1 MGGLCLA
8 PAKGTFRPSRT
19 RKKMV
24 KSLNMKRIIRI
35 AGRGL
40 ARAVRGT
47 CVPAF
52 CCAGLAFAA
61 QGADVSFGGR
71 TVSYTGAETN
81 WVDGELVLVYTN
93 TQTAGTLTL
102 PAYTKARL
110 LVVAGGGAG
119 ASPAGASAAQGGAGG
134 GGAGGLIAADDVL
147 LASGDYALTVGTGG
161 VAGSDSVQSAGA
173 NGGDSVIQQDAADIY
188 TAIGGGGGG
197 IKSAGRDGGSGGG
210 GSKPGSGGSAIENV
224 NQGHDGGSGKKAR
237 AGAGGGGAGGNGA
250 DNTTVDVGGAGG
262 EGLEINITGA
272 DVYYAGGGGGGSR
285 TGGGGAGG
293 TGGGGAG
300 ASKGENG
307 QPGTDGLG
315 GGGGGGSQNKA
326 GGKGGD
332 GVIIVR
338 LQEVMPDKPVS
349 GLSLPYTGSPQT
361 ALPENPAYKREG
373 DYEATRIGSYTARAV
388 LNDGYCW
395 SDGTKDAVE
404 IAWSI
409 AQAKL
414 KIVSVSVEDWKL
426 GHPPKLPVIRTDPQV
441 AVESLSVSYQ
451 YRKGSSGTGAFSVK
465 KYATWA
471 DLAAKIEE
479 LGAGTYSIR
488 ATLNATADYE
498 VDDNEKKA
506 ESLPFEVWVAP
517 EKQGWELGYRL
528 PITGKGNVCL
538 EVRENEPKGFHY
550 EQVEAG
556 GADLRVIDETGKQIP
571 CKVTEW
577 DTAGTSRIMVEL
589 PSGET
594 TAYLCWGRLV
604 DAADKLLAVDAR
616 KETTKTSTRSP
627 TTGVLRVVDGARF
640 HNDWSFGPKWNDNAT
655 SPTDMAR
662 ALYGEVYYTVSG
674 NGVLLTNTAPEKAGV
689 YTVQFFVDAG
699 SDDLKSWMGL
709 KSAPIETQVEKSSPY
724 SDLKGTSDSATLAG
738 RVLLANDDTAA
749 PAVSGQAYSQTDD
762 TAPVYWEHADALA
775 LGVSFPLLNTPVSH
789 TFAARESQQ
798 ELCGAQTIWTLRNV
812 RIGNLYL
819 RTLSKR
825 QALNYLPVSETGGVT
840 EGDAAHLVL
849 RNIDGA
855 AIVSPCYSNGVGVV
869 YFDAVNGFT
878 QNAADG
884 YRLVVEK
891 LAGTNALAGVSE
903 EDSRV
908 WEPVPLLSLP
918 VVGGK
923 FLAERPAETNVAALT
938 VATGGSDR
946 NFYRICAQ
954 VNERGLVRFRIRR
967 TGVAPE
973 FPSEPKGADRGGFI
987 LVDNILV
994 SYPAMR
1000 ADIEPCGFFD
1010 ETLEGKSVVGQG
1022 GAWSV
1027 PFPSVFDTEVKARGR
1042 VVYTTNPGAPAD
1054 VLAFLSSVQ
1063 MQYRWRYLD
1072 QITNDWKDVYL
1083 DTETL
1088 VSRDGLDLRAPSG
1101 ERLPGDVEFRYI
1113 SRLNAPFY
1121 SYVDYSGLDIKLGE
1135 LFTEEIACVTNA
1147 LASPVRLA
1155 SRGTDWFVRLREG
1168 QSDYASVSV
1177 AYRVGS
1183 DTNEQFAS
1191 LYVTDSGFWRGY
1203 VPVSTNFAGK
1213 TLRYR
1218 FVLRD
1223 RQTPGAAW
1231 SANTNILYVASATAE
1246 FPVSGVLSEGD
1257 TNSWSSLTLDGATG
1271 GYMFQMDATSRAVTV
1286 ARADY
1291 QNFNGWTDAS
1301 GPYFKGTSETNDYKV
1316 GTSSR
1321 KRYYEENF
1329 TGWKPM
1335 SETYDSWRFADYFV
1349 TNEARVA
1356 EMIQIGEFDKA
1367 DGLDAWVSGPGMW
1380 VAKKYADPK
1389 SGVALQMQGSGKG
1402 SLTYEASA
1410 YAPRGLKKIS
1420 FNARLGQVVD
1430 PDYFAH
1436 VRDGSTLSNYTFF
1449 AAGVF
1454 DPKGIGNFR
1463 GNGSISAIAYYRQ
1476 YEGAYEARWEQ
1487 VEEKKQVLSLYRWN
1501 TDNVNGGLIST
1512 LLKAWTNNTSWTFS
1526 KTGDRQ
1532 PLFISARTDKDATWL
1547 HVAAR
1552 QTQMAD
1558 GVENAKFLVGD
1569 WTGFVY
1575 KDVSPER
1582 LRSGEYGVISANCE
1596 AEFRQ
1601 MALWREP
1608 TKMGGDSE
1616 TWASGAMAF
1625 PSPSPKLS
1633 NATPAKGDWALRPGS
1648 LVYTNGLVKASA
1660 APQKLSIYTRAPGS
1674 AAWPQT
1680 PLWTT
1685 NLASFGATRFE
1696 IPLYTTERC
1705 QVQFKVES
1713 RQRDPRVDIVLDTVE
1728 LTQWAGNSWTDK
1740 DGVDGHSVADIPN
1753 YTSGGDTNFV
1763 FTHAWIVSNKN
1774 EKTTGILLSAKRT
1787 APGGCGSIRTPWMD
1801 GRANRGLGLGM
1812 LSFGY
1817 RDAQA
1822 NANLRLE
1829 IATNGYNSTEL
1840 DGFSGWTT
1848 VTNFSFAGMSDL
1860 DRKGGRLSCYLGL
1873 HGIEGAMRLVVDTNT
1888 IARVAAETDPN
1899 LFGEVTVTEV
1909 SCYDEP
1915 ALDERS
1921 WWGWNLRM
1929 VCDGTNAVN
1938 DARYD
1943 NARIFLAD
1951 GVSGQS
1957 LALNNSV
1964 TNDTLSTDEAAY
1976 RQNRPFV
1983 QTPTFQTNYIGEIS
1997 FKARKYGYPED
2008 AARDAQPASV
2018 VLRGAKDGNSPV
2030 WTELQTFVVSND
2042 TYATYKYV
2050 TNPGEVYAAF
2060 RLEVSGVKDVQAS
2073 GDVIPTNY
2081 TDAVRVLLD
2090 EVFVSEAVRPRMGF
2104 RNVGAFRSD
2113 LSGTKRVPN
2122 VPSAAEQP
2130 LCGESW
2136 GVQCEVYGAQ
2146 LPESIDFNR
2155 DVKVRLYWYRGASPW
2170 GFENWRDRAETKSAE
2185 LALAADSNRVFRSS
2199 YETAPDAVA
2208 DPVSTSGSVVQYA
2221 LEAVWYQKEGKT
2233 NPGASEIPQTNILT
2247 AADWQTPDWYRP
2259 VDFNAQYPQG
2269 FAAYTI
2275 LDKVAPGWAWINE
2288 INIWGGRDDKSLQN
2302 NDAKAQFIELAVP
2315 AGADLQGWSLRLL
2328 EPPFSSKSVITNTL
2342 VRFGYAGTP
2351 TSKDLAYVQSN
2362 MTFVVVGSPEAQ
2374 SNGYLKHDNGSLDA
2388 VWAKPPAATSVM
2400 GGSGEI
2406 SALAPFAL
2414 QLVRSSGIVE
2424 HELVALGTNKWD
2436 GMGYWGHFY
2445 SPTNAVNQMNK
2456 FQPGARYFYVGA
2468 DDKDR
2473 AVENPIL
2480 GVSSSGY
2487 KGSGASLSV
2496 LYDHGETSNKWVNTA
2511 AATPGRVND
2520 GQQIDPD
2527 AIPTPNGESI
2537 RIDATLNLTPG
2548 HIRQRIGDAGD
2559 FTNASRI
2566 LYMKKGS
2573 VRGTN
2578 ITYEVD
2584 NWYELRDVTTNGV
2597 ASAVTTNSTPRQYS
2611 VTVGRGASNNV
2622 TVVAT
2627 AQVAAKLRDLGLGA
2641 DNPYSPAV
2649 VDWLEKGSDVYGNP
2663 WPNAGSGEI
2672 NLAEFH
2678 SLNGSYITNLTL
2690 TTMYWLDMDPTTNGL
2705 RLVGG
2710 MAEAPVEHLDTS
2722 GGAGNVLTNLRMGVK
2737 LYMTNTQT
2745 AASWSPY
2752 VLRGLDPGS
2761 HSLNY
2766 ATDPAWINKNWT
2778 SATFKV
2784 TGFLNNGYSSI
2795 SNYTCWVPLRWF
2807 VFGKDSFDAD
2817 HVSRIEV
2824 KDPFSTS
2831 SPASPSGNSGW
2842 AGWATENP
2850 DNKQAFY
2857 FWSLDTRIMPVTV
2870 EFLKQTNYYDW
2881 ATTTP

>member
-1 MGGLCLA
+1 MGVLRLD

-24 KSLNMKRIIRI
+24 KSLNMKRIIRT

-47 CVPAF
+47 CVAAF

-93 TQTAGTLTL
+93 TQTAGTLKL

-119 ASPAGASAAQGGAGG
+119 ASPANATAMQGGAGG

-147 LASGDYALTVGTGG
+147 LASGDYTLTVGAGG
-161 VAGSDSVQSAGA
+161 AAGTDTEVSEDKD
-173 NGGDSVIQQDAADIY
+173 GGDSVLVFGSSELHRAF
-188 TAIGGGGGG
+188 GGGGGG

-224 NQGHDGGSGKKAR
+224 NQGHDGGSGKKTR

-250 DNTTVDVGGAGG
+250 DNTTANVGGAGG
-262 EGLEINITGA
+262 EGLVNNITGA

-285 TGGGGAGG
+285 TGTGGTGG

-300 ASKGENG
+300 ASDGENG

-338 LQEVMPDKPVS
+338 LQQVMPEKPVS

-373 DYEATRIGSYTARAV
+373 TYEATKIGSYTARAI

-404 IAWSI
+404 IAWRI

-414 KIVSVSVEDWKL
+414 KIVSVSVEDWRL
-426 GHPPKLPVIRTDPQV
+426 GYPPKLPVIRTEPQV

-451 YRKGSSGTGAFSVK
+451 YHKGSSETGSFSFK

-479 LGAGTYSIR
+479 LGAGFYSIR

-528 PITGKGNVCL
+528 PITGKGNVRL

-571 CKVTEW
+571 CRVTKW
-577 DTAGTSRIMVEL
+577 DTTGTSQIMVEL

-604 DAADKLLAVDAR
+604 DTADKLLDVGAR
-616 KETTKTSTRSP
+616 KETQWQSTKSP
-627 TTGVLRVVDGARF
+627 TVGVLRVVDGARF
-640 HNDWSFGPKWNDNAT
+640 YNDWSFGPKWNDNAT

-709 KSAPIETQVEKSSPY
+709 KSDPIETQVELHSPY

-738 RVLLANDDTAA
+738 RVLLANDDTAE

-775 LGVSFPLLNTPVSH
+775 LGEPFPLLNTPVNH
-789 TFAARESQQ
+789 TFAAAEPQQ

-819 RTLSKR
+819 RTLAKR

-878 QNAADG
+878 QDATNG

-903 EDSRV
+903 EDGRV
-908 WEPVPLLSLP
+908 WERVPLLSLP
-918 VVGGK
+918 VVGGT
-923 FLAERPAETNVAALT
+923 FPAERPAETNVAELT

-1042 VVYTTNPGAPAD
+1042 AVYTTNPGAPAD
-1054 VLAFLSSVQ
+1054 TAAFLSSVK
-1063 MQYRWRYLD
+1063 MQYRWRYLN
-1072 QITNDWKDVYL
+1072 QITNEWKDVYL
-1083 DTETL
+1083 DVGTL
-1088 VSRDGLDLRAPSG
+1088 DSREDLDLRAPSG

-1121 SYVDYSGLDIKLGE
+1121 SYVDYSGLNIKLGE

-1177 AYRVGS
+1177 AYRVGA

-1213 TLRYR
+1213 TLQYR

-1223 RQTPGAAW
+1223 QQTPEAAEW

-1271 GYMFQMDATSRAVTV
+1271 GYMFQMDASTRAVTV
-1286 ARADY
+1286 AHADY
-1291 QNFNGWTDAS
+1291 QNFNGWTDAT

-1316 GTSSR
+1316 GTSSK
-1321 KRYYEENF
+1321 KRYYEERF
-1329 TGWKPM
+1329 TRWRPM
-1335 SETYDSWRFADYFV
+1335 SETDDAWQFADYYV
-1349 TNEARVA
+1349 TNNAGKVE
-1356 EMIQIGEFDKA
+1356 EMIQIGEFSGA
-1367 DGLDAWVSGPGMW
+1367 TLGEWVSGPGKW
-1380 VAKKYADPK
+1380 VAKKYANPN

-1402 SLTYEASA
+1402 YLTYASKE
-1410 YAPRGLKKIS
+1410 YAPRGLKKLS
-1420 FNARLGQVVD
+1420 FNARLGQIVD

-1454 DPKGIGNFR
+1454 DPEGIDNFR
-1463 GNGSISAIAYYRQ
+1463 GDASISVIAYYRQ

-1487 VEEKKQVLSLYRWN
+1487 VETNKQILSLYRWN

-1512 LLKAWTNNTSWTFS
+1512 LLKAWTNDTSWTFS
-1526 KTGDRQ
+1526 KTGERQ
-1532 PLFISARTDKDATWL
+1532 PLFISARTNKDATWL
-1547 HVAAR
+1547 QVAAR

-1558 GVENAKFLVGD
+1558 GSGNGSFTGTTDD
-1569 WTGFVY
+1569 WKGFVY
-1575 KDVSPER
+1575 KDTSADR

-1596 AEFRQ
+1596 AEFKQ
-1601 MALWREP
+1601 MAFHKEP
-1608 TKMGGDSE
+1608 TKMGGDNE
-1616 TWASGAMAF
+1616 TWASGAVAF

-1633 NATPAKGDWALRPGS
+1633 NATPEKGDWALRPGS
-1648 LVYTNGLVKASA
+1648 LVYTNRLVKASV
-1660 APQKLSIYTRAPGS
+1660 APQKLSVYVKAPEA
-1674 AAWPQT
+1674 AAWPET

-1685 NLASFGATRFE
+1685 NLASFGNSPFE

-1705 QVQFKVES
+1705 QVQFRVES
-1713 RQRDPRVDIVLDTVE
+1713 KQGDPRVDIVLDTIE
-1728 LTQWAGNSWTDK
+1728 LVQWAGNSWED
-1740 DGVDGHSVADIPN
+1740 HSTADIPG
-1753 YTSGGDTNFV
+1753 YTRSGDTNFV
-1763 FTHAWIVSNKN
+1763 FTHAWIVSNTS
-1774 EKTTGILLSAKRT
+1774 ERAGILLSAKRT
-1787 APGGCGSIRTPWMD
+1787 SPAGCSSIRAPLMD
-1801 GRANRGLGLGM
+1801 GRGGRGLGLGM
-1812 LSFGY
+1812 LSFSY
-1817 RDAQA
+1817 RDAQT

-1829 IATNGYNSTEL
+1829 IATNGYTESML
-1840 DGFSGWTT
+1840 DSFSGWTT
-1848 VTNFSFAGMSDL
+1848 VTNFSFEGMSDL
-1860 DRKGGRLSCYLGL
+1860 DRKSGQLSYYIGL
-1873 HGIEGAMRLVVDTNT
+1873 HGVAGAMRLVVDTNT

-1899 LFGEVTVTEV
+1899 LFGEVTITGI

-1915 ALDERS
+1915 ALDDRS

-1929 VCDGTNAVN
+1929 VSDNTNTL
-1938 DARYD
+1938 
-1943 NARIFLAD
+1943 NAAEHDSQRIFLSD
-1951 GVSGQS
+1951 SVFGQS

-1964 TNDTLSTDEAAY
+1964 TLDTVENDKAAY
-1976 RQNRPFV
+1976 PQNRPFV
-1983 QTPTFQTNYIGEIS
+1983 QTPTFQTNYIGEIT
-1997 FKARKYGYPED
+1997 FKARKYGYPTND
-2008 AARDAQPASV
+2008 ALYAQPASV

-2122 VPSAAEQP
+2122 VPSAEEQP
-2130 LCGESW
+2130 LCDESW

-2146 LPESIDFNR
+2146 LPENIDFNR
-2155 DVKVRLYWYRGASPW
+2155 EVKVRLYWYRGASPW

-2185 LALAADSNRVFRSS
+2185 LAPAADSNRVFRSS

-2221 LEAVWYQKEGKT
+2221 LEAVWYQKEDKT

-2259 VDFNAQYPQG
+2259 VDFNAQYPEG

-2288 INIWGGRDDKSLQN
+2288 INVFGGYTSSWQN
-2302 NDAKAQFIELAVP
+2302 NDAQAQFIELAVP
-2315 AGADLQGWSLRLL
+2315 SGADLQDWALRLL
-2328 EPPFSSKSVITNTL
+2328 ELSSAGDSVVTNTL
-2342 VRFGYAGTP
+2342 VHFGYAGTP
-2351 TSKDLAYVQSN
+2351 TSKNLAYVQSN
-2362 MTFVVVGSPEAQ
+2362 MTFVVVGSPEAEK
-2374 SNGYLKHDNGSLDA
+2374 NGYLRQDNGSLDT
-2388 VWAKPPAATSVM
+2388 VWNVSKTDRVQAMSA
-2400 GGSGEI
+2400 SGEI
-2406 SALAPFAL
+2406 VAFKPFAL
-2414 QLVRSSGIVE
+2414 QLVRPCGIVE
-2424 HELVALGTNKWD
+2424 HELVAIGTNYYD
-2436 GMGYWGHFY
+2436 DAGPATY
-2445 SPTNAVNQMNK
+2445 SPKYVAGKLSELQS
-2456 FQPGARYFYVGA
+2456 GARYFYAGA
-2468 DDKDR
+2468 DDK
-2473 AVENPIL
+2473 ALPVGKPIL
-2480 GVSSSGY
+2480 SVTSSGY

-2520 GQQIDPD
+2520 GQQINPD

-2611 VTVGRGASNNV
+2611 VNVGRGASNNV

-2627 AQVAAKLRDLGLGA
+2627 AQVDGRLREQGLGV
-2641 DNPYSPAV
+2641 DNPYSSAII
-2649 VDWLEKGSDVYGNP
+2649 DWLEKGTDVKGNP
-2663 WPNAGSGEI
+2663 WPNAGSGKI

-2678 SLNGSYITNLTL
+2678 SLNGTYITNLTL

-2705 RLVGG
+2705 WFVGG
-2710 MAEAPVEHLDTS
+2710 MAKPPSEHLVKLKGTD
-2722 GGAGNVLTNLRMGVK
+2722 NILTNLRMSVK
-2737 LYMTNTQT
+2737 LYMTNTLT

-2752 VLRGLDPGS
+2752 VLRGLAPGS
-2761 HSLNY
+2761 HSLDY
-2766 ATDPAWINKNWT
+2766 AKPDSPAWT
-2778 SATFKV
+2778 SANFKV
-2784 TGFLNNGYSSI
+2784 TGFLNNGKFTLKD
-2795 SNYTCWVPLRWF
+2795 YTSWVPLRLF
-2807 VFGKDSFDAD
+2807 VFDENSFDTN
-2817 HVSRIEV
+2817 HMSHIEV
-2824 KDPFSTS
+2824 MDPFSSDSPTS
-2831 SPASPSGNSGW
+2831 SGPDGW
-2842 AGWATENP
+2842 DKWATDFP
-2850 DNKQAFY
+2850 HNKQAFY
-2857 FWSLDTRIMPVTV
+2857 FWSLDTRIG
-2870 EFLKQTNYYDW
+2870 LKTIELLEKKNYLFEKGD
-2881 ATTTP
+2881 